1 MNAHPPP
8 REVAASRGSRPSG
21 PPESDSDPSSQARH
35 RGIEPGSLLNG
46 TFRVRHR
53 IAEGGMAELFLA
65 THERL
70 PGLFVVKTPLPQLAH
85 DAQIAGRLRQ
95 EAEALAS
102 LDHPNIV
109 RVFDFNETDSGTP
122 YLVMEYLDGRD
133 LNSILRARRL
143 APWEV
148 ASIVKQIAA
157 ALSAAHTRSIVHRDL
172 KPENILVVPGEGEG
186 EDVIKVIDFGV
197 SKVERSPRV
206 VSDVGLIGTPHYMAP
221 EQAKGHRGHVDARTD
236 QFALA
241 VMTYE
246 MLTRET
252 PFGADDPLR
261 ILYRIVH
268 EETPP
273 MILKEGL
280 QEGWTPA
287 AVEATLRRAMAK
299 DPAARYASVDEFARA
314 LADAVAADF
323 GGPPAPLCLF
333 QRAEL
338 EPRPVG
344 EVRLTADP
352 GPTPPPHRT
361 TGATEATGA
370 TGSTRARHH
379 RRGHRHAPAA
389 RRRRAPALFLAAAV
403 AAAGLFYFRADVGR
417 ALPATARA
425 QLGAVMTQI
434 GLTVRLLPSFATE
447 LQPRPAQASPP

>member
-1 MNAHPPP
+1 MKAHDHP
-8 REVAASRGSRPSG
+8 REVPASRGSDPPPLRGSDIGSG
-21 PPESDSDPSSQARH
+21 SHVDSH
-35 RGIEPGSLLNG
+35 GIEPGTLLDG

-70 PGLFVVKTPLPQLAH
+70 PGLFVVKTPLPQLVH
-85 DAQIAGRLRQ
+85 DALIVGRLRQ

-109 RVFDFNETDSGTP
+109 RVFDFNETPSGTP

-157 ALSAAHTRSIVHRDL
+157 ALSAAHTRNIVHRDL
-172 KPENILVVPGEGEG
+172 KPENILVVPGAGEG
-186 EDVIKVIDFGV
+186 EDIIKVIDFGV
-197 SKVERSPRV
+197 SKVERAPRV
-206 VSDVGLIGTPHYMAP
+206 VSDTGLIGTPHYMAP
-221 EQAKGHRGHVDARTD
+221 EQAKGQRGQVDARTD

-299 DPAARYASVDEFARA
+299 DPAARYPSIDEFARA
-314 LADAVAADF
+314 LSDAVAADF

-333 QRAEL
+333 QRPEL

-344 EVRLTADP
+344 ETRLTADP
-352 GPTPPPHRT
+352 GPTPPPV
-361 TGATEATGA
+361 
-370 TGSTRARHH
+370 GSRSSVHNRQAGRQRNRPQ
-379 RRGHRHAPAA
+379 RRGAI
-389 RRRRAPALFLAAAV
+389 RRRGTAVFLAAA
-403 AAAGLFYFRADVGR
+403 AAAAALVYFRVEVGQ
-417 ALPATARA
+417 ALPPTARA
-425 QLGAVMTQI
+425 HLGAIMAQLGPTI
-434 GLTVRLLPSFATE
+434 RLLPSFASE
-447 LQPRPAQASPP
+447 LVPNPAQAAPP